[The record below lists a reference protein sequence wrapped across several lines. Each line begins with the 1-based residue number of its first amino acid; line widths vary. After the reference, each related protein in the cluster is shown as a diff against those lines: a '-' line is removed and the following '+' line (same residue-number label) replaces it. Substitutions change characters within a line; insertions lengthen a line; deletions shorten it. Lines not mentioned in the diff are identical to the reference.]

1 MANKPNDFFVG
12 VIEFFAVLLPGAI
25 AVAHL
30 LFLLPDNTL
39 HGIIEMP
46 TGDVAQ
52 WTAFILAAYLM
63 GNFAFLLGAFLDP
76 LYDRIRLRML
86 TPERDTAFP
95 NADEL
100 RRMILG
106 KHRDSMNTFQW
117 CKAVLQLKS
126 DEGLRAVNRFE
137 ADSKFFRSV
146 IVVLILITVSLLIQ
160 VKLIAALFS
169 ALLILLSFWRYAE
182 RRWKST
188 RLAYQLVVTLFEG
201 TQKPRGQKHRQQ
213 RRKK

>member
-1 MANKPNDFFVG
+1 MATRPNDFFVG

-30 LFLLPDNTL
+30 VSLLPENTL
-39 HGIIEMP
+39 QGIIVAP
-46 TGDVAQ
+46 KSDVAQ

-86 TPERDTAFP
+86 TPDRDTAFP

-100 RRMILG
+100 RRMVLG

-117 CKAVLQLKS
+117 CKAVLQLKT

-137 ADSKFFRSV
+137 ADSKFFRSL
-146 IVVLILITVSLLIQ
+146 IVVLILITISLLIQ
-160 VKLIAALFS
+160 LKLIAALFS
-169 ALLILLSFWRYAE
+169 VILILLSFWRYAE

-188 RLAYQLVVTLFEG
+188 RLAYQLVVTMFEG
-201 TQKPRGQKHRQQ
+201 TQKPRHKHRQQ